1 MGKEPSSSDSLIEQA
16 KETATVAFEAAKD
29 KAAPYVEEAVPAI
42 KEAKED
48 YIDPA
53 LIKAK
58 EAANQAYDVASSKVQ
73 QYAEEHPDSKIVET
87 AQEIKDKSVQL
98 Y

>member
-1 MGKEPSSSDSLIEQA
+1 
-16 KETATVAFEAAKD
+16 VAFEAAKD

-42 KEAKED
+42 KEAKKD

-58 EAANQAYDVASSKVQ
+58 EAANQAYDVTSSKVQ
-73 QYAEEHPDSKIVET
+73 
-87 AQEIKDKSVQL
+87 
-98 Y
+98 